1 MPDHGPLTFLGDP
14 IFLEEGLEP
23 NLHLKEER
31 GVQAHRW
38 GDILRPLSKL
48 ETEVSHKGRMVL
60 RLHVRRLQRN
70 LQRLQDEL
78 VHLSMVQVGIGRV
91 HYTCRQEIKKLQHLI
106 LDS

>member
-14 IFLEEGLEP
+14 IFFEEGLKP

-31 GVQAHRW
+31 GVQTQRR

-48 ETEVSHKGRMVL
+48 EPKVSHPGRMVL
-60 RLHVRRLQRN
+60 RLHIRRLQRN

-78 VHLSMVQVGIGRV
+78 VHLSMVQVGIG
-91 HYTCRQEIKKLQHLI
+91 
-106 LDS
+106 